1 MREIVLAMGSI
12 VCPATRAAAVDLREH
27 GHECQLFRCQAVAVR
42 SIHPHR
48 AGHGPIFW
56 RDQAI
61 STWHATAKYIAVG
74 GEVGDGRGE
83 TARDNIGCVDL
94 VSHRPG
100 VITQPT
106 VENAVGIGER
116 HNRSGTAPRRSWSWA
131 LKALRIR

>member
-1 MREIVLAMGSI
+1 MGSI
-12 VCPATRAAAVDLREH
+12 VCPATRTTTVDLRVH
-27 GHECQLFRCQAVAVR
+27 RHEGQLFRCQAVAVR
-42 SIHPHR
+42 SIHTHR
-48 AGHGPIFW
+48 AGHGPIFR

-61 STWHATAKYIAVG
+61 STWHAAAKDIAVG

-83 TARDNIGCVDL
+83 TARDNIGRVDL
-94 VSHRPG
+94 VSHRQG